1 MKNLKKI
8 PEFKNIKDEAAFW
21 DRHDVN
27 DYLTKIKET
36 KVSYLAKLPKEKTVV
51 VRLQKNLKKR
61 LEQIAKNKDVSLST
75 LLRMW
80 CIEKANLKAQ
90 RPNSL
95 L

>member
-21 DRHDVN
+21 DRHDIN
-27 DYLTKIKET
+27 NYLPEIKET
-36 KVSYLAKLPKEKTVV
+36 KISYLARLPKEETVV

-61 LEQIAKNKDVSLST
+61 LEQIAKNSNVSLST

-80 CIEKANLKAQ
+80 CIEKAKL
-90 RPNSL
+90 NS
-95 L
+95 